1 MRAAKFKQGDLLWL
15 PQAAT
20 MYKGKES
27 PMAVKLNSEPE
38 IAIYVEQ
45 AEYDDLILVLVE
57 GEKWI
62 VEDKHVRIM
71 KEEECWSS

>member
-1 MRAAKFKQGDLLWL
+1 
-15 PQAAT
+15 
-20 MYKGKES
+20 
-27 PMAVKLNSEPE
+27 MAVKLNSEPK

-45 AEYDDLILVLVE
+45 AEYDNLILVLVE